1 MINEIFEFLSYGFVL
16 RALLVGVLISIC
28 AALLGTN
35 LVLKRFSSLGDGLSH
50 VGFGASALGV
60 SFGVAPLYIAIPAV
74 LLAAFFL
81 LRLNKNGK
89 IKGDAAIALVSSSAL
104 AIGIT
109 AAKLSHGMNVDI
121 NNFMFGSIYTISGQD
136 VVISVALCAVVLI
149 LFSLFY
155 NKLFAVTF
163 DESFSFATGIKVSR
177 YNTLLACLTAVTVVI
192 GMRMMGALLISS
204 LLVFPSL
211 SSGRIFRSYRGVI
224 LGALLVS
231 VSAFLIGIALSFVFS
246 TPPGA
251 AVVIANLVFFLIF
264 WAIGAIKS
272 RLGRKR

>member
-1 MINEIFEFLSYGFVL
+1 MNDILSLLSYSFVW
-16 RALLVGVLISIC
+16 RALAVGLIVSVC

-35 LVLKRFSSLGDGLSH
+35 LVLKRFAGLGDGLSH
-50 VGFGASALGV
+50 VGFGASALGIA
-60 SFGVAPLYIAIPAV
+60 FGVAPLYIAIPGV
-74 LLAAFFL
+74 LLAAFLL
-81 LRLNKNGK
+81 LRLSGNVV
-89 IKGDAAIALVSSSAL
+89 KGDAAIAVVSGSAL
-104 AIGIT
+104 AIGVT

-121 NNFMFGSIYTISGQD
+121 NNFMFGSIYTLSDRD
-136 VVISVALCAVVLI
+136 VMVALCLCAVVLI
-149 LFSLFY
+149 LFSLYY

-211 SSGRIFRSYRGVI
+211 TAGRVFRSYRGVI
-224 LGALLVS
+224 IGSLLVS
-231 VSAFLIGIALSFVFS
+231 VAAFLSGLIVSFALS

-251 AVVIANLVFFLIF
+251 SVVLANLVLFIVF
-264 WAIGAIKS
+264 WSFSVAKN
-272 RLGRKR
+272 RLCRKR